1 MPKIFLKFKSVFLLL
16 AVFILFAAPNAL
28 AATEYKVEVGLP
40 GAPATFSDPGAYI
53 RILFIFGLSLAG
65 FLAVGAIAWGGI
77 QYMLASSVG
86 STQKAKDLIV
96 GSLSGIVLLLCAYL
110 ILATIDPTLTN
121 LTPTIQPVGDITK
134 PATNTTTD
142 TSANYQTPTT
152 QTYDAPVQP
161 QFIGQ

>member
-1 MPKIFLKFKSVFLLL
+1 MTSR
-16 AVFILFAAPNAL
+16 
-28 AATEYKVEVGLP
+28 
-40 GAPATFSDPGAYI
+40 TFSDPGAYI

-161 QFIGQ
+161 QFIGQES